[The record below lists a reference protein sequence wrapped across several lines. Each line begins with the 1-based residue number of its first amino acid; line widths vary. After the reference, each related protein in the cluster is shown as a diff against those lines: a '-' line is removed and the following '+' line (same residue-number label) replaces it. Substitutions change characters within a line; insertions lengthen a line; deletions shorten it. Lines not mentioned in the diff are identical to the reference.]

1 MNDYPMTRMQRV
13 LVPLLLSLSLYAF
26 AWLLADDL
34 PLIGQAHARQYLLL
48 VSDGLASE
56 DVKSRYMLILDGLPQ
71 IPVLAIAALGG
82 YCLFELVWGVV
93 SMGNAEEAYRELQK
107 VDGKHSVTPLP
118 S

>member
-1 MNDYPMTRMQRV
+1 MTRMQRI

-48 VSDGLASE
+48 
-56 DVKSRYMLILDGLPQ
+56 

-107 VDGKHSVTPLP
+107 DIADAKLDLKAKGIHVD
-118 S
+118 